1 MRIFL
6 QTSWTR
12 WVGALLF
19 LFIAPTLFAIAVGP
33 GLCRD
38 EHQFVAAGA
47 NPGFG
52 VLCISRARSAILSA
66 NVDLLALNRI
76 HSLAQGCPSLFVLY
90 GQSRCL

>member
-12 WVGALLF
+12 LAGAVLF
-19 LFIAPTLFAIAVGP
+19 LFIALTLFVIATGR

-47 NPGFG
+47 NSGFG

-66 NVDLLALNRI
+66 NVRLLALNRI
-76 HSLAQGCPSLFVLY
+76 HSPAQS
-90 GQSRCL
+90 

>member
-1 MRIFL
+1 M
-6 QTSWTR
+6 
-12 WVGALLF
+12 GALLF
-19 LFIAPTLFAIAVGP
+19 FFIALTLFAIAMGR

-52 VLCISRARSAILSA
+52 ALCISHARSAIVSA
-66 NVDLLALNRI
+66 KVDLLALNRI
-76 HSLAQGCPSLFVLY
+76 HSLAQSSPSLFVFY

>member
-1 MRIFL
+1 MRTFL

-12 WVGALLF
+12 LAGALLF
-19 LFIAPTLFAIAVGP
+19 LFIALTLFATATGR

-66 NVDLLALNRI
+66 NTHLLALNRI
-76 HSLAQGCPSLFVLY
+76 HLLAQS
-90 GQSRCL
+90 